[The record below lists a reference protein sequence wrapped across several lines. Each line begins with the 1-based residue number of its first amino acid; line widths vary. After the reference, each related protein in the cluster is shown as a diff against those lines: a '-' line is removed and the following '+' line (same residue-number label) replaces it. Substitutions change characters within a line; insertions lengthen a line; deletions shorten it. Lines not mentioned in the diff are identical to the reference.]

1 MKGSKIENKK
11 NLCKLRAHFR
21 QPNPTMSQYAFDRI
35 SKDDFE
41 QILAQYTE
49 TVPPKLADLE
59 KQRLSTI
66 PAKLKEREAKGNA
79 HLTKGEVATLVDWKL

>member
-1 MKGSKIENKK
+1 
-11 NLCKLRAHFR
+11 
-21 QPNPTMSQYAFDRI
+21 MSQYAFDRI

-41 QILAQYTE
+41 HILAQYPK

-59 KQRLSTI
+59 EQRLSTI

-79 HLTKGEVATLVDWKL
+79 HLTKIQLATLVDWKL